1 MRLPLQRNLRLA
13 VLGPLRNATEELLGN
28 YQAWGKVAD
37 GSLSLLPSCSILQA
51 WPVHV
56 ISPVEGLKKVP
67 KWMEGTPNFGATFHT
82 CGLGWFWLNQIAYLA
97 VRFRAPAYAPVNL

>member
-1 MRLPLQRNLRLA
+1 MRFCLASPSRVGVTGRLPLQRNLRLA

-28 YQAWGKVAD
+28 YQARGYSTLGKVAD
-37 GSLSLLPSCSILQA
+37 GILSLLPCPILSPSSEA

-67 KWMEGTPNFGATFHT
+67 KWMEGTPNFGAKTFH
-82 CGLGWFWLNQIAYLA
+82 GFGLA
-97 VRFRAPAYAPVNL
+97 V